1 MSMSDPRF
9 SGLLLMG
16 VSIAAFL
23 GTTTEALPPMTFF
36 PALLLFCIG
45 AFKFI
50 RTNNQ
55 AMAKAEKKVEGRLNP
70 TLRKNGYAHARAERL
85 AAKRGGALS
94 SLNESDADAE
104 QAARIASEYTDSGAG
119 HAANAIE
126 IGDNK
131 YDLVVTTDVSF
142 PVEVQSG
149 DALAD
154 QLSKLNQLMA
164 QGVLTEEE
172 YAVAKTK
179 LLS

>member
-1 MSMSDPRF
+1 MSDPRI

-70 TLRKNGYAHARAERL
+70 TLRQNRYAQARAERL
-85 AAKRGGALS
+85 AAKLGGALS
-94 SLNESDADAE
+94 
-104 QAARIASEYTDSGAG
+104 
-119 HAANAIE
+119 
-126 IGDNK
+126 
-131 YDLVVTTDVSF
+131 
-142 PVEVQSG
+142 
-149 DALAD
+149 
-154 QLSKLNQLMA
+154 
-164 QGVLTEEE
+164 
-172 YAVAKTK
+172 
-179 LLS
+179 